1 MLYKTSVEYLVQK
14 IFDGGRVMAKHVRAA
29 NIARGRLTV
38 AQEQDTQRH
47 RVVLVARL
55 LGSGSVAT
63 PFPPLYDVSL
73 VASNGGSWTLASY
86 ERIEAGPLRHV
97 HFVGQSWIIE
107 PGAIQDLIQAEHKW
121 GAASSRAHELEQQLI
136 AQGLAPKASNGS

>member
-1 MLYKTSVEYLVQK
+1 MLCETPVEYLAQK

-29 NIARGRLTV
+29 NIVRGRLTV

-47 RVVLVARL
+47 CVVLVARL
-55 LGSGSVAT
+55 LCCGSVAS

-73 VASNGGSWTLASY
+73 VASNGGSWTLTSY

-107 PGAIQDLIQAEHKW
+107 PAPIQDLIQAEREC
-121 GAASSRAHELEQQLI
+121 GAASSRAHELEQQLVGV
-136 AQGLAPKASNGS
+136 GLAPVVRGQG